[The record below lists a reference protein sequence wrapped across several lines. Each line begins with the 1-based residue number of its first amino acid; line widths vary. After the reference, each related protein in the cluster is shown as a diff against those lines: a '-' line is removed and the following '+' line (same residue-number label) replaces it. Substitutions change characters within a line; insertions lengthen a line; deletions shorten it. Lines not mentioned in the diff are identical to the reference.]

1 MLTDTT
7 QVPTVVLSKCTF
19 SVTLHV
25 YAKHF
30 TGSGR
35 IQSYDYAETASF
47 ALEITS

>member
-1 MLTDTT
+1 
-7 QVPTVVLSKCTF
+7 VPSVVLSKCTF

-35 IQSYDYAETASF
+35 IQGYDYAETASF

>member
-1 MLTDTT
+1 MLTKNN
-7 QVPTVVLSKCTF
+7 VVLTKCTF

-35 IQSYDYAETASF
+35 IPEYDYQETASF
-47 ALEITS
+47 ALEIA

>member
-1 MLTDTT
+1 
-7 QVPTVVLSKCTF
+7 
-19 SVTLHV
+19 V

-35 IQSYDYAETASF
+35 IQGYDYAETASF